1 MDTLK
6 EINEIIDCPKIYL
19 LQYYDNLKAK
29 LDIQFVSKL
38 RSIQD
43 AQLKQETQKQWIK
56 LIEII
61 DICLAKCIKNTI
73 PTQVVNETKE
83 ILNEIKSKEKLEIIK
98 AKLQSYLFSN
108 DFYISI
114 LISQRQ
120 ELFISEEGL
129 KPKEIE
135 SLEFNF
141 IFSNS
146 FIFVNKFIF

>member
-61 DICLAKCIKNTI
+61 DICLARFC
-73 PTQVVNETKE
+73 
-83 ILNEIKSKEKLEIIK
+83 
-98 AKLQSYLFSN
+98 
-108 DFYISI
+108 
-114 LISQRQ
+114 
-120 ELFISEEGL
+120 
-129 KPKEIE
+129 
-135 SLEFNF
+135 
-141 IFSNS
+141 
-146 FIFVNKFIF
+146 